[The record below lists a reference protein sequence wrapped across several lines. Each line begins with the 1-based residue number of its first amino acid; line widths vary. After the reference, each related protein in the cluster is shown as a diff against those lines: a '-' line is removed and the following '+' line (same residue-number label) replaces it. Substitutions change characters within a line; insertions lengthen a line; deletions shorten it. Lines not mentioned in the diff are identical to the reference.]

1 MGLEQYPVD
10 FGFSLTKEGKAP
22 HNKLIRTSAKIMVW
36 EEDGGAA
43 PGIDRELTGGLGLK
57 LRQPLIM
64 YEPVLPKL
72 AGEDSQ
78 VGRRG
83 TVNLSQQ
90 VTPEEEEECA
100 TQVCPG
106 DVVRGL

>member
-1 MGLEQYPVD
+1 MGLEQYPVG

-57 LRQPLIM
+57 LRQPLITGLI
-64 YEPVLPKL
+64 YEQVHPKL
-72 AGEDSQ
+72 AADGKRS
-78 VGRRG
+78 
-83 TVNLSQQ
+83 
-90 VTPEEEEECA
+90 
-100 TQVCPG
+100 
-106 DVVRGL
+106 